1 MNTRREL
8 SELVYTD
15 VPRDPMGRP
24 LAATHRKVIARWL
37 ARQLPDPGTF
47 ESEYLKWA
55 GEIEDGT
62 LDLGEVARAID
73 EIRSD
78 PNINSRGRVF
88 NFRRQQ
94 WLKRKGA

>member
-1 MNTRREL
+1 MTGAAIAWAREQQDA
-8 SELVYTD
+8 EQF
-15 VPRDPMGRP
+15 R
-24 LAATHRKVIARWL
+24 
-37 ARQLPDPGTF
+37 RQLPDPGTF

>member
-8 SELVYTD
+8 SELVYAD

-24 LAATHRKVIARWL
+24 LAETHRKVIARWL
-37 ARQLPDPGTF
+37 ARQLADPGTF
-47 ESEYLKWA
+47 DSEYLKWA

-73 EIRSD
+73 AIRAD
-78 PNINSRGRVF
+78 PKIKSPGKVF

-94 WLKRKGA
+94 WLKQRRA